1 MMRGHHAASRWQ
13 VAMTEW
19 QLAMTEIS
27 ALKKR
32 LDDLTRNHGR
42 TRNYL
47 VGLTSGIVAALGAS
61 LFEQYGRTASNIYT
75 QIIVFVIGF
84 FLVRR
89 ITRWTLTD

>member
-1 MMRGHHAASRWQ
+1 
-13 VAMTEW
+13 MTEW
-19 QLAMTEIS
+19 QLAMIEIS

-61 LFEQYGRTASNIYT
+61 LFEQYGRTASNLYT
-75 QIIVFVIGF
+75 QVIGF

>member
-1 MMRGHHAASRWQ
+1 MMRGHHAASRRQ

-32 LDDLTRNHGR
+32 LDDVTRDHGR
-42 TRNYL
+42 TRDYL

-75 QIIVFVIGF
+75 QVIGF